1 MKTLMERA
9 IDLARMRGAQYAD
22 IRIVQNLTQNI
33 IVKDGVAE
41 AVNSNDTIGFGVRVF
56 AGGSWG
62 FASSRDVSQTKSTG

>member
-33 IVKDGVAE
+33 TVKDGVAE
-41 AVNSNDTIGFGVRVF
+41 AVNSKGVL
-56 AGGSWG
+56 AGI
-62 FASSRDVSQTKSTG
+62 V